1 MRTSLSEMAISK
13 VREGKETKWLKT
25 VSKLHSKISSI
36 SQIRVG
42 KAEKLRHKTLNQEV
56 T

>member
-1 MRTSLSEMAISK
+1 MRASLSEVAMSK

-25 VSKLHSKISSI
+25 ASRLHSKISSI
-36 SQIRVG
+36 SQIGVG
-42 KAEKLRHKTLNQEV
+42 KAEKLSHKTLNQEV